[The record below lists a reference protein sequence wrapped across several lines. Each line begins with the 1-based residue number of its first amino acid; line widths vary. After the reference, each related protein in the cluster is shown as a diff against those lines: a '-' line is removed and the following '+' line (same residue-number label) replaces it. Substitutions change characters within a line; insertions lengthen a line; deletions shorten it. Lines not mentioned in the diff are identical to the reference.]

1 LEAAARAL
9 EFGMNWREMLSRL
22 AEAESVVDIYLC
34 QGAFGNQED
43 RETMIA
49 ETHGVR
55 IIFVGEDY
63 FIVGPRR
70 PVGTAIIKVGWLAMI
85 RIHSEDESIEPV
97 SFVPDELKEP
107 EEPPK
112 KNTQTRKKPQSRK
125 DDSTS

>member
-9 EFGMNWREMLSRL
+9 EFGINWREMLSKL

-43 RETMIA
+43 RQAMNA

-85 RIHSEDESIEPV
+85 RIHPENEPIEPV
-97 SFVPDELKEP
+97 GFIPDEIKLET
-107 EEPPK
+107 PK
-112 KNTQTRKKPQSRK
+112 KRAQKRKKSESGK
-125 DDSTS
+125 NKTAS

>member
-1 LEAAARAL
+1 MEAAERAL
-9 EFGMNWREMLSRL
+9 EFGMNWREMLSKL

-43 RETMIA
+43 RQAMVA

-55 IIFVGEDY
+55 IIFVGDDY

-85 RIHSEDESIEPV
+85 RIHPENETVEPV
-97 SFVPDELKEP
+97 SFVPDELELKT
-107 EEPPK
+107 PK
-112 KNTQTRKKPQSRK
+112 KRTQKRKQSESDK
-125 DDSTS
+125 NKTAS